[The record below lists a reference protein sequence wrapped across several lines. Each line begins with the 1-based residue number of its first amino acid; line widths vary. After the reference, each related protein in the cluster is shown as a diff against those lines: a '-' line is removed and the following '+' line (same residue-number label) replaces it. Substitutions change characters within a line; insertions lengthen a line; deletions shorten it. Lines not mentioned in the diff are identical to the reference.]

1 MNISKVYQT
10 AIDSYGDVCTL
21 VRGIPYQCPNDWEE
35 VLDSLDEDSNLF
47 LVKEPDNP
55 KDKLAI
61 AAYLDKRRIGY
72 VAASDN
78 EKIWLY
84 LTDEKMPCKFIQRY
98 DASFKVSFENPR
110 KLFEDMSFEEIY
122 KDKDGVTERSYPV
135 FEIPFLTD
143 FNDINYDWFDD
154 QTYIKD
160 LEKFIPDFRRKL
172 VAKSIILIGRKNS
185 KGEYCY
191 YLPYANNFVAN
202 ICNET
207 IKDLIDDYGFV
218 VALPDVPMKLDDG
231 DIFMDLH
238 VTYLTGTTF
247 KAFNSKHH
255 SELVFNLTR
264 DFVNTV
270 AEDAEGGYGD
280 NCNEDIKLVESDSTV
295 GSSSAINDFFPFWG
309 ITLGKTTWKQAEEMG
324 FPVITYA
331 DGSQSINAGS
341 LSFEDWKGE
350 GVFTML
356 HIEKSDP
363 VPLKWKSMG
372 FSWDNSYDEWV
383 NVFKTL
389 GYNINVKHQPKV
401 LDGNVLYAEFDALSQ
416 DGTLLFCMNFKY
428 GENGSQTSSP
438 NTLYSIIVCYI
449 GSSSSGASQKNSKS
463 DEKTPKKVDRG
474 EESYTVSDS
483 PEGGKHVSMDI
494 ILPEEGDEDFDFC
507 SYECYI
513 SDKKHI
519 DIIKKHMKRF
529 EQGIESRS
537 FIMIGRPCLGLDNM
551 DIFYSLDG
559 EIIFNFIIDEKLRQW
574 IREAGFV
581 LGKVKS
587 YNADK
592 YLPGRLNITMSVS
605 KRKSGETLFKQAS
618 EEAMD
623 YIEEVVSS
631 TADYD
636 VENKVI
642 DAIDKYLE
650 GDINSPYQVA
660 VIPWNGLAIY
670 ATLDGEHIGI
680 SLNSEILEMTKK
692 YKGVIGHVTNYKD
705 NNDYTCVKFTI
716 RVSRSIPRLS
726 LETSANSPEVSSSS
740 FNGFF
745 PLFGFTLGK
754 TTLEQAVSMG
764 YELKNWEG
772 DSEKFVDVRGVS
784 FYYDDL
790 EEVFTS
796 LLWNRDDCEFPSIWK
811 LKGFSWDLSY
821 DAWIDLF
828 RKLECKITIK
838 KEPIQWDFN
847 GRKVLSA
854 EFEAL
859 SPDNTLLFDLDF
871 DYGDNGCETSSPKTL
886 DYISVEYDVTAT
898 EVALTLCADKTTIST
913 YNMPYNINKA
923 PYSSVNDFFPII
935 GFTLGET
942 TWEQAEEKGYKVE
955 MSNNGARRYAHV
967 RDILFCDNEGEGVFT
982 SLMWGRLDANFPP
995 SWRAKGF
1002 SWNLSYDDWIAV
1014 FNNLGFKIN
1023 VTEEPNQVEYNGR
1036 KSFRAEFEA
1045 LSPDETLLFVLEFG
1059 FGNDGYYT
1067 SSPKTL
1073 NTIWIYYKGQ
1083 DQRKKSKKS
1092 RNNND

>member
-10 AIDSYGDVCTL
+10 AIDSYGNVCTL
-21 VRGIPYQCPNDWEE
+21 VRGLPYQCPNDWEE
-35 VLDSLDEDSNLF
+35 VLDSLDEDSNLY
-47 LVKEPDNP
+47 LIKEPDNP

-61 AAYLDKRRIGY
+61 AAYLDKRRVGY

-98 DASFKVSFENPR
+98 DASFKVSFENPH
-110 KLFEDMSFEEIY
+110 KLFEHMSFEEIY
-122 KDKDGVTERSYPV
+122 KDKDGVTKRPYPA
-135 FEIPFLTD
+135 FEIPFLAD
-143 FNDINYDWFDD
+143 FNDMNYDWFDD

-160 LEKFIPDFRRKL
+160 LEEFIPDFRRKL
-172 VAKSIILIGRKNS
+172 AVRLIILVGRKNS

-202 ICNET
+202 ICNDT
-207 IKDLIDDYGFV
+207 IKDLVDDYGFV

-247 KAFNSKHH
+247 RAFNSKHH
-255 SELVFNLTR
+255 SELVFNVTR
-264 DFVNTV
+264 DFVNIV
-270 AEDAEGGYGD
+270 AEDAEGEYGD
-280 NCNEDIKLVESDSTV
+280 NCNEDIELVESNPTV
-295 GSSSAINDFFPFWG
+295 GSSSAINDFFPLWG

-331 DGSQSINAGS
+331 DGSQSINVGS

-363 VPLKWKSMG
+363 VPPKWKTMG

-401 LDGNVLYAEFDALSQ
+401 LDGSVLYAEFDALSQ

-428 GENGSQTSSP
+428 GENGCQTSSP

-449 GSSSSGASQKNSKS
+449 GSSSSRTSQKNSKT
-463 DEKTPKKVDRG
+463 DEKTPKKVDYG
-474 EESYTVSDS
+474 EESYTVSDF

-529 EQGIESRS
+529 EQGIESRP
-537 FIMIGRPCLGLDNM
+537 FIMIGRPCLGLDSL

-559 EIIFNFIIDEKLRQW
+559 EIIFNFIIDEKIRKW

-587 YNADK
+587 YHADK
-592 YLPGRLNITMSVS
+592 YLPERLNITLSVS

-631 TADYD
+631 TADYK
-636 VENKVI
+636 VEGKVI
-642 DAIDKYLE
+642 DAVNDYLD
-650 GDINSPYQVA
+650 GDANSPYQVA
-660 VIPWNGLAIY
+660 VVPWKGLAVY
-670 ATLDGEHIGI
+670 TTLDGEQIGI
-680 SLNSEILEMTKK
+680 VLNSEILEMTKK
-692 YKGVIGHVTNYKD
+692 NKGIIGHVTDVKY
-705 NNDYTCVKFTI
+705 NNDYTSVKFTI

-726 LETSANSPEVSSSS
+726 LETSANSTEVSSPLS
-740 FNGFF
+740 NDFF

-754 TTLEQAVSMG
+754 TTLEQAKSMG
-764 YELKNWEG
+764 YELKNWE
-772 DSEKFVDVRGVS
+772 DDPEKFVDVRSVS

-796 LLWNRDDCEFPSIWK
+796 LLWNRDDCDFPSLWK
-811 LKGFSWDLSY
+811 SKGFSWELSY
-821 DAWIDLF
+821 NAWINLF

-838 KEPIQWDFN
+838 KEPIQRDFN
-847 GRKVLSA
+847 GHKVLSA

-859 SPDNTLLFDLDF
+859 SPDNTLLFELDF
-871 DYGDNGCETSSPKTL
+871 DYGENGCETSSPKTL
-886 DYISVEYDVTAT
+886 DYISVKYDVTAT
-898 EVALTLCADKTTIST
+898 DVAPSLRVGNST
-913 YNMPYNINKA
+913 ASAYNTPNNSIK
-923 PYSSVNDFFPII
+923 PSFPSVNDFFPII

-942 TWEQAEEKGYKVE
+942 TWEQAEEMGYKVKIRKE
-955 MSNNGARRYAHV
+955 GPGRYADV
-967 RDILFCDNEGEGVFT
+967 RGILFYDDDGEGVFT
-982 SLMWGRLDANFPP
+982 SLMWVRFDPNFPP

-1002 SWNLSYDDWIAV
+1002 FWNNSYDDWMSV
-1014 FNNLGFKIN
+1014 FNHLGFKID
-1023 VTEEPNQVEYNGR
+1023 VKEEPKQVEYNGR
-1036 KSFRAEFEA
+1036 KSLSARFEA
-1045 LSPDETLLFVLEFG
+1045 LSFDGTLLFELEFG
-1059 FGNDGYYT
+1059 FGKEGYYT

-1073 NTIWIYYKGQ
+1073 TTIWVTYN
-1083 DQRKKSKKS
+1083 RT
-1092 RNNND
+1092 

>member
-10 AIDSYGDVCTL
+10 SVESNGDVCTL
-21 VRGIPYQCPNDWEE
+21 VRGLPYQCPNDWEE
-35 VLDSLDEDSNLF
+35 VLDSLDEGSNLY

-98 DASFKVSFENPR
+98 DASFKVSFENPH
-110 KLFEDMSFEEIY
+110 KLFEHMSFEEIY
-122 KDKDGVTERSYPV
+122 KDKDGVTERPYPA
-135 FEIPFLTD
+135 FEIPFLTN
-143 FNDINYDWFDD
+143 FNDMIYNWFDD

-160 LEKFIPDFRRKL
+160 LEEFIPDFRRKL
-172 VAKSIILIGRKNS
+172 AARLIILVGRKNS

-191 YLPYANNFVAN
+191 YLPYANKFVAN

-207 IKDLIDDYGFV
+207 IKDLIDDYGFI

-231 DIFMDLH
+231 EIFMDLH
-238 VTYLTGTTF
+238 VTYLTGTSF
-247 KAFNSKHH
+247 MSFNSKHH

-264 DFVNTV
+264 DYANIDTEDEEEEFEDDSNKDNVLKEPVPIVN
-270 AEDAEGGYGD
+270 
-280 NCNEDIKLVESDSTV
+280 
-295 GSSSAINDFFPFWG
+295 SSSTFNDFFPLFG
-309 ITLGKTTWKQAEEMG
+309 ITLGKTTWEQAEEMG
-324 FPVITYA
+324 FPVITGA
-331 DGSQSINAGS
+331 DSSHSIKTGN

-350 GVFTML
+350 GVFSML
-356 HIEKSDP
+356 YIERSEP
-363 VPLKWKSMG
+363 FPPKWKSMG
-372 FSWDNSYDEWV
+372 FSWDNSYDEWM

-389 GYNINVKHQPKV
+389 GFNINVKHQPKV
-401 LDGNVLYAEFDALSQ
+401 LDGNVLHAEFDALSQ
-416 DGTLLFCMNFKY
+416 DGILQFCMNFKY
-428 GENGSQTSSP
+428 GENGGQTSSP
-438 NTLYSIIVCYI
+438 STLHSIIVCYL
-449 GSSSSGASQKNSKS
+449 GSSSSEISQKNSKT
-463 DEKTPKKVDRG
+463 DDKTPKKVDYG

-507 SYECYI
+507 SYECNI
-513 SDKKHI
+513 SDKKQI

-529 EQGIESRS
+529 EQGLESRP
-537 FIMIGRPCLGLDNM
+537 FIMIGRPCLGLDSL

-559 EIIFNFIIDEKLRQW
+559 EIIFNFIIDEKIRQW

-592 YLPGRLNITMSVS
+592 YLPERLNITMSVS

-623 YIEEVVSS
+623 YIEDVVSS

-636 VENKVI
+636 VERKVI
-642 DAIDKYLE
+642 DAINKYLE
-650 GDINSPYQVA
+650 GDTELPYQVA
-660 VIPWNGLAIY
+660 VVPWNGLAIY
-670 ATLDGEHIGI
+670 TTLDGEHIGI
-680 SLNSEILEMTKK
+680 ALNSEILEMTKK
-692 YKGVIGHVTNYKD
+692 NEGIIGHVTDFKY
-705 NNDYTCVKFTI
+705 NNDYTSVKFTI

-726 LETSANSPEVSSSS
+726 LEKSASSTEVSSPSL
-740 FNGFF
+740 NNFF

-754 TTLEQAVSMG
+754 TTLEQAKSMG
-764 YELKNWEG
+764 YELKNWE
-772 DSEKFVDVRGVS
+772 DDPEKFADVRGVS

-796 LLWNRDDCEFPSIWK
+796 LLWNRDDCDFPSLWK
-811 LKGFSWDLSY
+811 SKGFSWELSY
-821 DAWIDLF
+821 NEWIDTF
-828 RKLECKITIK
+828 RKLGCKITIT
-838 KEPIQWDFN
+838 KEPIQRDFN
-847 GRKVLSA
+847 GRKVLIA

-859 SPDNTLLFDLDF
+859 LPDKALLFELDF
-871 DYGDNGCETSSPKTL
+871 DYGENGCETSSPKTL
-886 DYISVEYDVTAT
+886 DYISVKYDVTAT
-898 EVALTLCADKTTIST
+898 EVVPSQRVGNST
-913 YNMPYNINKA
+913 ASAYNTPDNSTKRSFPSFNF
-923 PYSSVNDFFPII
+923 FFPII

-942 TWEQAEEKGYKVE
+942 TWEQAEKMGYKVKTWKE
-955 MSNNGARRYAHV
+955 RPGRYADV
-967 RDILFCDNEGEGVFT
+967 RDIMFYDDDDEGVFT
-982 SLMWGRLDANFPP
+982 SLMLRRFDANFPP

-1023 VTEEPNQVEYNGR
+1023 VTEKPNQVEYNGR
-1036 KSFRAEFEA
+1036 KSLSARFEA
-1045 LSPDETLLFVLEFG
+1045 LSSDGTLLFDLEFG
-1059 FGNDGYYT
+1059 LGKEGYYT

-1073 NTIWIYYKGQ
+1073 DTIWVYYKGQ
-1083 DQRKKSKKS
+1083 D
-1092 RNNND
+1092 